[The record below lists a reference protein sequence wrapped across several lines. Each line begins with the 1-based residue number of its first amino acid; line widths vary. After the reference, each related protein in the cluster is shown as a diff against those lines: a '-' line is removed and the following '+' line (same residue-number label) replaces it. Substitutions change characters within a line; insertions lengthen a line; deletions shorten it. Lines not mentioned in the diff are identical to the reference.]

1 MTTIFI
7 YFNMILVCHYSSIII
22 LLSKNTIFTKQC
34 EKYTKPTIE
43 TKFELDEYLK
53 VKLCNIIC

>member
-1 MTTIFI
+1 
-7 YFNMILVCHYSSIII
+7 MILVCHYSSIII
-22 LLSKNTIFTKQC
+22 LLSKNTIFIKQC